1 MRPLPPQRDFDD
13 RPAEGPMLALSVP
26 FIPASG
32 EYSSNNRRSGS
43 CPTSRAYPWLLVL
56 STLVAALF
64 CLLYM
69 TKPVIVPSPAM
80 IAPAMPLHEQNPGDK
95 SATPP
100 AAAPS
105 LLPGSDSLPGE
116 NAVAAAGP
124 VASDPREA
132 RAMPPASAAFE
143 ETNLRIQHILTA
155 DTPDGMLDRI
165 VLDVPVLYQ
174 SRALRWTPAEVT
186 QAREL
191 LMRLMDYQDQSRA
204 LRAEG
209 LALLDAWNS
218 LVGRSIPAGELRADS
233 PSLPSNQEDA
243 AAAPRPADFIS
254 SDSIQIQSPGK

>member
-13 RPAEGPMLALSVP
+13 RPVETPMLALSVP

-32 EYSSNNRRSGS
+32 QYSSNNRRAGS
-43 CPTSRAYPWLLVL
+43 CATSRAYPWLLVF

-80 IAPAMPLHEQNPGDK
+80 IAPGTPLQAQARAADK
-95 SATPP
+95 PATPY
-100 AAAPS
+100 AATPT
-105 LLPGSDSLPGE
+105 LLPGESLPGE
-116 NAVAAAGP
+116 DTAAAADP

-132 RAMPPASAAFE
+132 LATPPASAAFE

-155 DTPDGMLDRI
+155 GTPDGTLDRI
-165 VLDVPVLYQ
+165 VLDVPVLYE
-174 SRALRWTPAEVT
+174 SRGLRWTPAEVE

-191 LMRLMDYQDQSRA
+191 LVRLMDYQDKSRA

-209 LALLDAWNS
+209 LTLLDAWNS
-218 LVGRSIPAGELRADS
+218 LVERSIPAGELRADS

-243 AAAPRPADFIS
+243 ATAPRPADFIS
-254 SDSIQIQSPGK
+254 SDSIQIQSLGK